1 MSQIRLVADSSCDL
15 LSLDG
20 VDFVSVPL
28 TLRTETE
35 EFRDDARLDVD
46 AMVATLRAT
55 KGRSYSAC
63 PNVADWEKAF
73 GESGDVLA
81 FTITSS
87 LSGSYGAACVAKQSC
102 EERDPS
108 RRIRVVDTLSA
119 GPETMLLLEKA
130 ASAQRGG
137 ASFDEVCRVVEE
149 LRRRTHLL
157 FSLESMHNLAQ
168 NGRVSKLAATAAGVL
183 GIRAVGQASAE
194 GTLEMLGKCRGERKT
209 QEFLLQE
216 LERLGYKGG
225 SVRIGHCGNAAFSLE
240 LYTELRRRF
249 PNADVRRYL
258 SGFPEYVATLAFGE
272 EITPQQG
279 KLSLQTARQRMN
291 WRIALGANRIIGP
304 EHFVTNPKLGE
315 LDTIARA
322 QLQNAVEA
330 LNAAAASRVWQDLV
344 RQIQSNP
351 QNDPALYYTLARCFL
366 NTFYGDLTWDERR
379 TRQCRNWLEQVR
391 HCWQLP
397 QLNELVEQAIAEEL
411 QTQQKELD
419 NQTAR
424 PVRMAL
430 NYIAEN
436 YAQKIGLDEIA
447 EMLQMNSS
455 YFSTLFKKETG
466 RNFQNYLTEYRIE
479 KAKELLRTTNET
491 MMSVAEQVGYQ
502 DTRYFSQCFVKVVGV
517 KPSLY
522 RKMYS

>member
-157 FSLESMHNLAQ
+157 FSLESM
-168 NGRVSKLAATAAGVL
+168 
-183 GIRAVGQASAE
+183 
-194 GTLEMLGKCRGERKT
+194 
-209 QEFLLQE
+209 QE
-216 LERLGYKGG
+216 
-225 SVRIGHCGNAAFSLE
+225 
-240 LYTELRRRF
+240 
-249 PNADVRRYL
+249 
-258 SGFPEYVATLAFGE
+258 
-272 EITPQQG
+272 
-279 KLSLQTARQRMN
+279 
-291 WRIALGANRIIGP
+291 
-304 EHFVTNPKLGE
+304 
-315 LDTIARA
+315 
-322 QLQNAVEA
+322 
-330 LNAAAASRVWQDLV
+330 
-344 RQIQSNP
+344 
-351 QNDPALYYTLARCFL
+351 
-366 NTFYGDLTWDERR
+366 
-379 TRQCRNWLEQVR
+379 
-391 HCWQLP
+391 
-397 QLNELVEQAIAEEL
+397 
-411 QTQQKELD
+411 
-419 NQTAR
+419 
-424 PVRMAL
+424 
-430 NYIAEN
+430 
-436 YAQKIGLDEIA
+436 
-447 EMLQMNSS
+447 
-455 YFSTLFKKETG
+455 
-466 RNFQNYLTEYRIE
+466 
-479 KAKELLRTTNET
+479 
-491 MMSVAEQVGYQ
+491 
-502 DTRYFSQCFVKVVGV
+502 
-517 KPSLY
+517 
-522 RKMYS
+522 

>member
-81 FTITSS
+81 FTIT
-87 LSGSYGAACVAKQSC
+87 QNC

-137 ASFDEVCRVVEE
+137 ASFDGVYRVVEE
-149 LRRRTHLL
+149 LQRHTHLL

-168 NGRVSKLAATAAGVL
+168 NGRISKLAATAAGVL

-216 LERLGYKGG
+216 MERLGYKGG

-249 PNADVRRYL
+249 PNADVRRYPL
-258 SGFPEYVATLAFGE
+258 RGLCSYYAERGGIMMGF
-272 EITPQQG
+272 
-279 KLSLQTARQRMN
+279 
-291 WRIALGANRIIGP
+291 
-304 EHFVTNPKLGE
+304 
-315 LDTIARA
+315 
-322 QLQNAVEA
+322 
-330 LNAAAASRVWQDLV
+330 
-344 RQIQSNP
+344 
-351 QNDPALYYTLARCFL
+351 
-366 NTFYGDLTWDERR
+366 
-379 TRQCRNWLEQVR
+379 
-391 HCWQLP
+391 
-397 QLNELVEQAIAEEL
+397 
-411 QTQQKELD
+411 
-419 NQTAR
+419 
-424 PVRMAL
+424 
-430 NYIAEN
+430 
-436 YAQKIGLDEIA
+436 
-447 EMLQMNSS
+447 
-455 YFSTLFKKETG
+455 ET
-466 RNFQNYLTEYRIE
+466 
-479 KAKELLRTTNET
+479 
-491 MMSVAEQVGYQ
+491 
-502 DTRYFSQCFVKVVGV
+502 
-517 KPSLY
+517 
-522 RKMYS
+522 

>member
-1 MSQIRLVADSSCDL
+1 MSQIHLVADSSCDL

-149 LRRRTHLL
+149 LQRHTHLL

-168 NGRVSKLAATAAGVL
+168 NGRISKLAATAAGVL

-216 LERLGYKGG
+216 MERLGYKGG

-249 PNADVRRYL
+249 PNADVRRYPL
-258 SGFPEYVATLAFGE
+258 RGLCSYYAERGGIMMGF
-272 EITPQQG
+272 
-279 KLSLQTARQRMN
+279 
-291 WRIALGANRIIGP
+291 
-304 EHFVTNPKLGE
+304 
-315 LDTIARA
+315 
-322 QLQNAVEA
+322 
-330 LNAAAASRVWQDLV
+330 
-344 RQIQSNP
+344 
-351 QNDPALYYTLARCFL
+351 
-366 NTFYGDLTWDERR
+366 
-379 TRQCRNWLEQVR
+379 
-391 HCWQLP
+391 
-397 QLNELVEQAIAEEL
+397 
-411 QTQQKELD
+411 
-419 NQTAR
+419 
-424 PVRMAL
+424 
-430 NYIAEN
+430 
-436 YAQKIGLDEIA
+436 
-447 EMLQMNSS
+447 
-455 YFSTLFKKETG
+455 ET
-466 RNFQNYLTEYRIE
+466 
-479 KAKELLRTTNET
+479 
-491 MMSVAEQVGYQ
+491 
-502 DTRYFSQCFVKVVGV
+502 
-517 KPSLY
+517 
-522 RKMYS
+522 

>member
-130 ASAQRGG
+130 ASAQ
-137 ASFDEVCRVVEE
+137 
-149 LRRRTHLL
+149 L
-157 FSLESMHNLAQ
+157 
-168 NGRVSKLAATAAGVL
+168 
-183 GIRAVGQASAE
+183 RAVGQASAE

-216 LERLGYKGG
+216 MERLGYKGG

-249 PNADVRRYL
+249 PNADVRRYPL
-258 SGFPEYVATLAFGE
+258 RGLCSYYAERGGIMMGF
-272 EITPQQG
+272 
-279 KLSLQTARQRMN
+279 
-291 WRIALGANRIIGP
+291 
-304 EHFVTNPKLGE
+304 
-315 LDTIARA
+315 
-322 QLQNAVEA
+322 
-330 LNAAAASRVWQDLV
+330 
-344 RQIQSNP
+344 
-351 QNDPALYYTLARCFL
+351 
-366 NTFYGDLTWDERR
+366 
-379 TRQCRNWLEQVR
+379 
-391 HCWQLP
+391 
-397 QLNELVEQAIAEEL
+397 
-411 QTQQKELD
+411 
-419 NQTAR
+419 
-424 PVRMAL
+424 
-430 NYIAEN
+430 
-436 YAQKIGLDEIA
+436 
-447 EMLQMNSS
+447 
-455 YFSTLFKKETG
+455 ET
-466 RNFQNYLTEYRIE
+466 
-479 KAKELLRTTNET
+479 
-491 MMSVAEQVGYQ
+491 
-502 DTRYFSQCFVKVVGV
+502 
-517 KPSLY
+517 
-522 RKMYS
+522 